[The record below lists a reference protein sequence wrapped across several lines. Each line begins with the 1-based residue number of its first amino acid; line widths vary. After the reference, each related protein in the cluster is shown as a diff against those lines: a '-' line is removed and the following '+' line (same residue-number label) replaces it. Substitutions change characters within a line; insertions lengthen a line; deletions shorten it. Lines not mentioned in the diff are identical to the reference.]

1 MWLSDRK
8 FGIDTLGDH
17 LSTCTA
23 HSGVKKG
30 HDWVVDQLADL
41 FRTTYKVKTQQVVK
55 IRGQRCGDIELVG
68 YLANAVGPVPLVLD
82 LHIVH
87 DLFGSSSDPNLNGK
101 LHWVIDIDKSLN
113 EANAVFVVYNLLF
126 IMNR

>member
-1 MWLSDRK
+1 
-8 FGIDTLGDH
+8 
-17 LSTCTA
+17 
-23 HSGVKKG
+23 
-30 HDWVVDQLADL
+30 VVDQLADL